1 MWARLRFFWF
11 LLCLPA
17 QRRYAWRWLASQ
29 QPHYLLTKPCPWI
42 TFAAID
48 FLRGSLRTG
57 LTIFEYGSGGS
68 TLFWLRFRP
77 TALVSVEHDPA
88 WHAQLTRRLDSAWP
102 ADYRLVPPEIPSS
115 PLLSTDPADPDLYTS
130 ADAIWS
136 HHTFQ
141 RYVTQIDSF
150 PAEHF
155 DVVLVD
161 GRARAACLR
170 HGAPKVKVG
179 GWLIL
184 DNSDRSYYL
193 ERTAPDLKNF
203 EPRVFVGAIPQS
215 PILSET
221 TIFVRQ
227 S

>member
-1 MWARLRFFWF
+1 MRARLQF
-11 LLCLPA
+11 LWLLLSRPA
-17 QRRYAWRWLASQ
+17 HRRYAWRWWASQ
-29 QPHYLLTKPCPWI
+29 SPPYLLTTPCPWI
-42 TFAAID
+42 TFSAID
-48 FLRGSLRTG
+48 FLRQSLRTG

-68 TLFWLRFRP
+68 TLFWLRYKP
-77 TALVSVEHDPA
+77 AALVSVEHDPA
-88 WHAQLTRRLDSAWP
+88 WHAQLTPRLGP
-102 ADYRLVPPEIPSS
+102 GGRVDYRLVPPESPVTPLPS
-115 PLLSTDPADPDLYTS
+115 PDPADPGQYAS
-130 ADAIWS
+130 ADAAWPR
-136 HHTFQ
+136 HTFR
-141 RYVTQIDSF
+141 RYVTQIDTF

-161 GRARAACLR
+161 GRARPACLR
-170 HGAPKVKVG
+170 HSAPKVKVG

-184 DNSDRSYYL
+184 DNSDRAYYL

-203 EPRVFVGAIPQS
+203 APRVFAGAIPQT